1 MKYGVNVYD
10 LIKLLD
16 SGKIK
21 KKRLLTLCELLYN
34 KNGYLETSNLHHV
47 NSAYDLRDHNIN
59 VSIQRKDYSNEYMI
73 SVRS

>member
-1 MKYGVNVYD
+1 MND
-10 LIKLLD
+10 LINLLD

-34 KNGYLETSNLHHV
+34 KNGYIVTSNLHHI
-47 NSAYDLRDHNIN
+47 NSAYDLRGYDIN

-73 SVRS
+73 EVRS